1 MDGWLEFG
9 LGWVGLVE
17 AKSEDPVT
25 PDSLRKPRAR
35 NDYKIPI
42 LIKRSNTQY
51 LSRKTLNLLGTY
63 LWSPNNIHWYTISRI
78 EVDTHTIVD
87 AVMSSS
93 STCKSN

>member
-9 LGWVGLVE
+9 LGWVGSVE
-17 AKSEDPVT
+17 AKSEDLVT

-42 LIKRSNTQY
+42 LIKQSNTQY
-51 LSRKTLNLLGTY
+51 LSCKTLNLLGTY
-63 LWSPNNIHWYTISRI
+63 LWSPNIHWHTISRN
-78 EVDTHTIVD
+78 EVDTDTIVD
-87 AVMSSS
+87 VVVSSS